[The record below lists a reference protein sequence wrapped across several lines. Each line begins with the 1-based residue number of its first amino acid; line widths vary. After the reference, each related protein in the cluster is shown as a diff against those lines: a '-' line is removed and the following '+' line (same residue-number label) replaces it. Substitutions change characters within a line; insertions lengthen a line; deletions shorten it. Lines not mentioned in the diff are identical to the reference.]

1 MTSEMEE
8 VPKLKSCFF
17 LKNFMRDKD
26 FVCITGVMQTVY
38 AIQKIYANLREKKP
52 VGIKTS
58 FRNPNFTSF

>member
-1 MTSEMEE
+1 
-8 VPKLKSCFF
+8 
-17 LKNFMRDKD
+17 MRDKD

-38 AIQKIYANLREKKP
+38 AIQKVYANLREKKP